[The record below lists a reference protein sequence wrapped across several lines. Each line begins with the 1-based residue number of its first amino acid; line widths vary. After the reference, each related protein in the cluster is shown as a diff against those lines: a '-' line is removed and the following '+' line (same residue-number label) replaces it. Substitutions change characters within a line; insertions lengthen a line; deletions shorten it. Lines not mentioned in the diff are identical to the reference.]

1 MVRFNRKK
9 EYFEEVVGE
18 TGAKDI
24 ETMDGENPAGNEEV
38 QDAAEKVNKANE
50 ERAEAEA
57 KLDNAKDDTTAAS
70 QDLTKANQNVA
81 EEQANLQS
89 VTNDAT
95 TKAVKENVYE
105 QTRNDATANF
115 VDDSIKGEVNDMRN
129 NVNNPESS
137 VEGVAEVRASV
148 GGDLEKT
155 KTQLKARNSY
165 LSQMYDRI
173 RRFFSGSSSKGMPNV
188 EDDFL
193 KDPKNR
199 TEIQNQHKFS
209 SEMMKELGG
218 DGYDAPTESDLKS
231 AKAYDAYKA
240 KARVKISAQLQD
252 IDLEKMPSSMDEY
265 KKQFKENF
273 KDDPEMQRFIDR
285 NIPSDAD
292 IDRASERAEKV
303 TKDQMQKEGGLKDR
317 DAGNDKTMFE
327 KVIKA
332 VVMLGLGFAA
342 FAAFSA
348 LQNMLN
354 GLSVNNSGCM
364 LVQGKKGKVTRTPVP
379 INVQSDGGCASGTIG
394 NLEKYPGIQ
403 LYDLG
408 ATSATGP
415 ISIGQLNYPYS
426 GFCGCV
432 PSGGDLST
440 LCKDPSLKNY
450 PECIAY
456 NQKNSESMTVDMG
469 DSCSNVTLKPIPSP
483 SDIEVPRCDLNASA
497 KNTTDL
503 KQYVFKNQSALGAV
517 LAAVRGAFNSASKAL
532 WKILLPILIG
542 VGAIVLII
550 IIFKVIIPAIQ
561 KGENRGEGEGEGVD
575 VNLNVE
581 GKVDGKDADKF
592 SGGKTKLN
600 FKYNGNY
607 NGNPKPK
614 KLKWGY

>member
-9 EYFEEVVGE
+9 EYFEPIEEAGKVEAIDGVNPTGEPEVKEAAEEVNEAKEEQERAQAELDNE
-18 TGAKDI
+18 TGNI
-24 ETMDGENPAGNEEV
+24 EVAS
-38 QDAAEKVNKANE
+38 KAYT
-50 ERAEAEA
+50 
-57 KLDNAKDDTTAAS
+57 D
-70 QDLTKANQNVA
+70 ANQNVA
-81 EEQANLQS
+81 DKKAQLDEK
-89 VTNDAT
+89 TNNAT
-95 TKAVKENVYE
+95 M
-105 QTRNDATANF
+105 
-115 VDDSIKGEVNDMRN
+115 DSIKDNVNQQTDNPATAEYTTDSLKGEFNDMEDD
-129 NVNNPESS
+129 VNNPKSS
-137 VEGVAEVRASV
+137 NRGVAEVRASV
-148 GGDLEKT
+148 GGDLKKT
-155 KTQLKARNSY
+155 ETQLKARNSY

-218 DGYDAPTESDLKS
+218 EGYDAPTENDLKS

-240 KARVKISAQLQD
+240 KARVKISEQLQD

-354 GLSVNNSGCM
+354 RLSVNNSGCM
-364 LVQGKKGKVTRTPVP
+364 LVQGTKNNVKRTPVP
-379 INVQSDGGCASGTIG
+379 INVQSVDGGCANGTIG

-432 PSGGDLST
+432 PSGDLST
-440 LCKDPSLKNY
+440 LCKDSNLKNY

-456 NQKNSESMTVDMG
+456 NQKNSESMTVNMG
-469 DSCSNVTLKPIPSP
+469 GSCSNVTLKPIPSP
-483 SDIEVPRCDLNASA
+483 SDIEVPRCDLNAA
-497 KNTTDL
+497 HATDL

-561 KGENRGEGEGEGVD
+561 KGQNRGEGEGVD
-575 VNLNVE
+575 VNLNVK
-581 GKVDGKDADKF
+581 GKVDGKDGKA
-592 SGGKTKLN
+592 SGGKLN
-600 FKYNGNY
+600 FKYNCKY
-607 NGNPKPK
+607 NGNIKPK